1 MAISKDRRKKKIE
14 SIKERLA
21 IEQGLLRKEERK
33 EETRRKIL
41 VGSFYLEN
49 ARKNPGDYKKLV
61 ERMDEFLT
69 RDHDRKVF
77 DLPPIEK
84 ME

>member
-1 MAISKDRRKKKIE
+1 MVVSKDKRKEKIE
-14 SIKERLA
+14 SIKARLA
-21 IEQGLLRKEERK
+21 KEQALLRNEERK

-49 ARKNPGDYKKLV
+49 SRKNPDDYKKLV
-61 ERMDEFLT
+61 ERMDTFLT

-77 DLPPIEK
+77 DLPPIKEQ
-84 ME
+84 

>member
-1 MAISKDRRKKKIE
+1 MAVSKDKRKEKIE
-14 SIKERLA
+14 SIKARLA
-21 IEQGLLRKEERK
+21 KEQALLHKEERK

-49 ARKNPGDYKKLV
+49 SRKNPDDYKKLV
-61 ERMDEFLT
+61 ERMDTFLT

-77 DLPPIEK
+77 DLPPIKEQ
-84 ME
+84 

>member
-1 MAISKDRRKKKIE
+1 MAISKEKRKEKID
-14 SIKERLA
+14 SIKMRLA
-21 IEQGLLRKEERK
+21 KEQALLRSEERK

-49 ARKNPGDYKKLV
+49 SRKNSEDYNKLV
-61 ERMDEFLT
+61 ERMDKYLT

-77 DLPPIEK
+77 GLPPIE
-84 ME
+84 ENE